1 MTKMNRI
8 KMVLLVLLFVP
19 AFIMQAQ
26 SKLDKKV
33 LMTIAGDEVTVKEFM
48 DVYNKNNVDNQ
59 MIDKKSL
66 DEYLDLYINFRLKVK
81 EAENLKMDTAS
92 GFVKELAG
100 YRKQL
105 AKPYFTNEKVSE
117 ELLEEAYNRKL
128 SDVRASHIL
137 IKLDKD
143 AAPKDTLTAYNK
155 AIAARNR
162 ILAGEDFGTVAAEL
176 SDDPSARDREEIP
189 GKQAF
194 RQGNKGDLG
203 YFSVFDMVY
212 PFENGAYN
220 TPVGEISMPIRS
232 DFGYHL
238 IKVEERSPAIG
249 TMEVAHIY
257 VSVKPDATEEEMTEK
272 QEKINKIYEEIQNGM
287 SFEEAVK
294 AYSEDRGSAQ
304 RDGKLSKFTVN
315 RIVPEFV
322 ETIKKMDI
330 GQISEPIHTMY
341 GYHIIKFL
349 GTEKPGSFEEE
360 SPKLK
365 ERLAKDSRANKSEE
379 AVLKQI
385 QKDAK
390 FKSYDKN
397 LSAFVASLDSNF
409 TKGVFEPAA
418 SQANSNPLFKLGK
431 KVYTV
436 DEFSKYI
443 KSKITKQENNDA
455 AAYAYKLYKD
465 FVKQSSLDYED
476 SILETKYPE
485 FARLMKE
492 YRDGI
497 LLFDLMDKQV
507 WSKAVK
513 DSVGLAQ
520 FHEQNKNN
528 YMWKERAEAVMF
540 TVTKSED
547 LPRFEKILAETHDDM
562 KVAELL
568 KRDTIR
574 SVQIRKGMFEKGDNN
589 NVDLTEWKLG
599 LSGPLKSNVD
609 KNTMF
614 INVLRIVEP
623 EPKKLDEARGLITS
637 DYQNYLEKQW
647 VNELR
652 KKYPVEVNTA
662 VFEKVK
668 ASY

>member
-26 SKLDKKV
+26 NKLDKKV
-33 LMTIAGDEVTVKEFM
+33 LMNIAGDDVTVKEFM
-48 DVYNKNNVDNQ
+48 EVYNKNNVDNQ

-92 GFVKELAG
+92 SFIKELAG

-137 IKLDKD
+137 IKVDKD
-143 AAPKDTLTAYNK
+143 ASPKDTLAAYEK

-238 IKVEERSPAIG
+238 IKVKERSPAIG

-257 VSVKPDATEEEMTEK
+257 VSVKPDATPEEIAEK
-272 QEKINKIYEEIQNGM
+272 QEKINKIYQEIQNGM

-322 ETIKKMDI
+322 ENIKKMEV
-330 GQISEPIHTMY
+330 GQISEPIRTMY
-341 GYHIIKFL
+341 GFHIIKFL
-349 GTEKPGSFEEE
+349 GTEKPGTFDEEKT
-360 SPKLK
+360 KLK

-379 AVLKQI
+379 VVLNQI

-390 FKSYDKN
+390 LKSYDKN
-397 LSAFVASLDSNF
+397 LTAFVASLDSNF
-409 TKGVFEPAA
+409 TRGIYEPNAT
-418 SQANSNPLFKLGK
+418 QAVTNPLFKLGK

-436 DEFSKYI
+436 GDFNAYI
-443 KSKITKQENNDA
+443 KTKITKQESNDA

-465 FVKQSSLDYED
+465 FLKQSSLDYED

-513 DSVGLAQ
+513 DSAGLAQ

-528 YMWKERAEAVMF
+528 YMWKERVEAIIF
-540 TVTKSED
+540 TVTKQD
-547 LPRFEKILAETHDDM
+547 DVPRFEKILAETQDDM
-562 KVAELL
+562 KVAELI

-574 SVQIRKGMFEKGDNN
+574 SVQIRRGMFEKGDNKY
-589 NVDLTEWKLG
+589 VDMTDWKLG

-609 KNTMF
+609 KNTVF
-614 INVLRIVEP
+614 VNVLRTVEP
-623 EPKKLDEARGLITS
+623 EPKKLDKARGLITS

-647 VNELR
+647 VSELR
-652 KKYPVEVNTA
+652 KKYPVVVNTA